1 MKHKDNLWPRAHD
14 TVWLDIKP
22 EWKRSRCCCIL
33 TQVAR
38 NGKKNANTFCCLSER
53 VDLSLGKP
61 TGGRVEEIVYV
72 HADKK
77 TTKFLN
83 SRICKCDSTTQLH
96 SIKIIHVIITYS
108 RVNGLFYLK
117 IAENEALAIFD
128 QNQHICNLI
137 CRKSSSKIW
146 AYFCNFPKKTP
157 QSRNVPKRLQF
168 AQSVRSPCRPVKV
181 G

>member
-1 MKHKDNLWPRAHD
+1 MLYINLDKKNILGDFSQTHLVTVNQMPEKQMKHKDNLWPRAHD

-61 TGGRVEEIVYV
+61 TGGRVEKIVYV

-77 TTKFLN
+77 QQN
-83 SRICKCDSTTQLH
+83 SCTREFVNATPPHNCTVSKLST
-96 SIKIIHVIITYS
+96 
-108 RVNGLFYLK
+108 
-117 IAENEALAIFD
+117 
-128 QNQHICNLI
+128 
-137 CRKSSSKIW
+137 
-146 AYFCNFPKKTP
+146 
-157 QSRNVPKRLQF
+157 
-168 AQSVRSPCRPVKV
+168 
-181 G
+181 